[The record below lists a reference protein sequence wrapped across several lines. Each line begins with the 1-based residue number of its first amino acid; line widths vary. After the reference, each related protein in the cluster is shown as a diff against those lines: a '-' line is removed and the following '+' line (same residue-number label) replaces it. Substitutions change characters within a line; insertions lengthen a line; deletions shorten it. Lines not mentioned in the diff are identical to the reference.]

1 MNNVHFPLP
10 VKIDNCI
17 LNLHKTGD
25 TSYYIDFKNHSKY
38 KKSNV
43 FALDIETYGDINTK
57 NNTPYLI
64 CFYYKGVIYIES
76 GENCIINMIFNF
88 ERIIDDHDPCIEVYI
103 HNIRFDYSFILKE
116 SLNNDHIYK
125 KRGISI
131 KYALLDTSV
140 GGVVSFTFEIYNNIT
155 NNRKTIIF
163 KDSYKLFPTKLDKAG
178 SLINFKKLY
187 FPDYNIKPDDL
198 LKWYKMGTVSS
209 INNIEKSFLED
220 YSNIIKIDGYFCNIN
235 LYIYS
240 MLYCAVDVLIVSIF
254 VPTYYEILTKD
265 LEFKTMNRSIP
276 YTMGSLAFQIF
287 NEIDHNSEHKIKMNL
302 TEIEK
307 FYGKKCYY
315 GGSVGAYGNLDK
327 NEVCVHYDFVSMYPS
342 RMEENEF
349 PTGSPI
355 SWKPGDNITK
365 LGIYEVIV
373 NIPDSVNLP
382 VLPHMIK
389 KNKNSNFS
397 RKFYPV
403 GTFKTTITGI
413 EALYCIE
420 NGYDIQVISGIY
432 YERGIYPFKKFVSY
446 FKHFRTLGEVNKEVG
461 KLLLNSLYGKLA
473 QKQYGMSLVIM
484 DKNNFDKH
492 SDVLKEKYGV
502 TDRNT
507 TKKHVIFF
515 IDNDTFKKIKE
526 KEIKDD
532 ILKAMNK
539 YCIKSG
545 KKFLKNID
553 IKEEI
558 QGNIIV
564 AAMITAAARITLH
577 RTMMELQ
584 KIGLRILYGDT
595 DSIYA
600 ACHKDELIKFLDKP
614 LGTYAIIFDSNR
626 DDTIISNAIFIRSK
640 FYFVYQKKDNKW
652 KKKVSGD
659 NKNGDSS
666 NIETIFNDIVK
677 KFYKSESKVFYI
689 SSGKIFLKNN
699 KDLSSMFLVVT
710 KKFSIQMHDR
720 KWSDSKITSSPY
732 KVRDGTLFDL
742 NGTPYEWK

>member
-1 MNNVHFPLP
+1 MNNVQFPLP

-17 LNLHKTGD
+17 LNLHVSGA
-25 TSYYIDFKNHSKY
+25 TSYYIDFKIHSKY

-43 FALDIETYGDINTK
+43 FSLDIETYGDIKTK

-76 GENCIINMIFNF
+76 GEECIINMIFNF
-88 ERIIDDHDPCIEVYI
+88 ERIIDVLDPCIEVYI
-103 HNIRFDYSFILKE
+103 HNISFDYSFILKE
-116 SLNNDHIYK
+116 SLNNEHIYK

-140 GGVVSFTFEIYNNIT
+140 GGVVSFTLEIYNNIT
-155 NNRKTIIF
+155 NIRKTIIF
-163 KDSYKLFPTKLDKAG
+163 KDSYKLFPTKLEKAG
-178 SLINFKKLY
+178 NLINFKKMY
-187 FPDYNIKPDDL
+187 FPDYNIKPNDL
-198 LKWYKMGTVSS
+198 LNWYEMGTVSS

-220 YSNIIKIDGYFCNIN
+220 HSNIIKIDGYFCFIN

-240 MLYCAVDVLIVSIF
+240 MLYCTVDVLIVSLF

-265 LEFKTMNRSIP
+265 LKFKTMKSSLP
-276 YTMGSLAFQIF
+276 YTMGSLALQIF
-287 NEIDHNSEHKIKMNL
+287 NEIERKSDLKINMNL

-342 RMEENEF
+342 RMEECEF

-355 SWKPGDNITK
+355 SWMPGDNITK

-382 VLPHMIK
+382 VLPYIVK
-389 KNKNSNFS
+389 KHKDGNFS

-413 EALYCIE
+413 EALYCME

-432 YERGIYPFKKFVSY
+432 YENGFYPFKKFVSH
-446 FKHFRTLGEVNKEVG
+446 FKHFRTLGDVNKEVG

-473 QKQYGMSLVIM
+473 QKQYGLSLVIM
-484 DKNNFDKH
+484 DKNHFDKH

-502 TDRNT
+502 TDRNI

-515 IDNDTFKKIKE
+515 IDNKTFKEIKE
-526 KEIKDD
+526 KEIKVD

-545 KKFLKNID
+545 KNFLKNVD
-553 IKEEI
+553 KKEEI
-558 QGNIIV
+558 KGNIVV

-577 RTMMELQ
+577 RTIMELQ
-584 KIGLRILYGDT
+584 KMGLRILYSDT

-600 ACHKDELIKFLDKP
+600 ACHKDEIFNFLDRP
-614 LGTYAIIFDSNR
+614 LGTYAIIFDSNK
-626 DDTIISNAIFIRSK
+626 DDTIISTAIFIRSK
-640 FYFVYQKKDNKW
+640 FYFVYQEKDKKW

-659 NKNGDSS
+659 NKNGDNSD
-666 NIETIFNDIVK
+666 IETIFNDIVT
-677 KFYKSESKVFYI
+677 KFYQNGVKAFYN
-689 SSGKIFLKNN
+689 SSGKLFLKNN
-699 KDLSSMFLVVT
+699 KDLSSMFLIVT

-720 KWSDSKITSSPY
+720 KWSDSKITSTPY
-732 KVRDGTLFDL
+732 KVHDYTIFDL